1 MKNGKT
7 KYVILGLLT
16 EAPMTGYDIKKIIDI
31 RFSFFWN
38 ESYGQLYPM
47 LKALTKENLIS
58 ADKSTGGRG
67 KVIYAITPE
76 GRKTLREWLAE
87 PVEKELVRF
96 ELLLKMYFS
105 GETDVSV
112 TRKHVRTFMDTHADQ
127 LAMLNLFEKEL
138 LGMADDHY
146 NHKDVLRVIGFGQ
159 KVYRAYI
166 EWCEETLSYLEDKEK
181 KKLCK
186 SREETN

>member
-16 EAPMTGYDIKKIIDI
+16 EGPMTGYDIKKIIDV

-47 LKALTKENLIS
+47 LKALADDSLIT
-58 ADKSTGGRG
+58 ADKSKEGRG
-67 KVIYAITPE
+67 KVTYAITSE
-76 GRKTLREWLAE
+76 GRKALQEWLEA
-87 PVEKELVRF
+87 PVEKETVRF

-105 GETDVSV
+105 GGASVDVM
-112 TRKHVRTFMDTHADQ
+112 KAHVKAFMDTHQKQ
-127 LAMLNLFEKEL
+127 LAMLDMFQKEL
-138 LGMADDHY
+138 TPIADQD
-146 NHKDVLRVIGFGQ
+146 NHKDVLRVIDFGQ

-166 EWCEETLSYLEDKEK
+166 EWGRETISYLEGREK
-181 KKLCK
+181 
-186 SREETN
+186 